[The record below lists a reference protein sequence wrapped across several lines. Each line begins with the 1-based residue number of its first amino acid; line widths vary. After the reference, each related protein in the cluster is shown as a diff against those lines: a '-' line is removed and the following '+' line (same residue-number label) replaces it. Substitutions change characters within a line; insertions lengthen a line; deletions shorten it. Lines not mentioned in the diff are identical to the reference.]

1 MAYLVALVVLLVNDH
16 VLKNAFPGVITGKL
30 SDFAGL
36 FAFAVFFASAGPRRA
51 KAICIASG
59 VMFAWW
65 KSPASQTVVEALQ
78 LSRVVDWTD
87 LTALAVLP
95 FAHRVATRNP
105 IVWKPMLAAAS
116 LVAFAATSAPHQW
129 VVLEED
135 DVLRQ
140 YATPFTKRQLMNRL
154 ENCAVDASI
163 DDEYGLRVR
172 WVSEA
177 TTPRRRV
184 SARAIVGETQHGVVL
199 TFTAV
204 LVERAKASNERAV
217 RDELQRLLDSCIRR

>member
-1 MAYLVALVVLLVNDH
+1 MTYLVALVVLLINDH
-16 VLKNAFPGVITGKL
+16 VLKDAFPGVVTGKL

-36 FAFAVFFASAGPRRA
+36 FAFAVFFASAAPRRA
-51 KAICIASG
+51 AMICCASG
-59 VMFAWW
+59 AVFAWW
-65 KSPASQTVVEALQ
+65 KSPWSQTVVEALQ

-87 LTALAVLP
+87 LTALIVLP
-95 FAHRVATRNP
+95 FACRTAMRNP
-105 IVWKPMLAAAS
+105 IAWKPMLASVS
-116 LVAFAATSAPHQW
+116 LVAFAATSVPHQW
-129 VVLEED
+129 VGLNED

-163 DDEYGLRVR
+163 DDEYGLRVS

-184 SARAIVGETQHGVVL
+184 SARAKVEETQDGVVL
-199 TFTAV
+199 AFGSV
-204 LVERAKASNERAV
+204 LVERAKVSNERAV
-217 RDELQRLLDSCIRR
+217 RDELQRLLDSCLRR